1 MLPLRAYAV
10 SLVSLL
16 AGASVVHYAV
26 RPDLTIPTYG
36 APEPTTKTTTKARA
50 SKR

>member
-36 APEPTTKTTTKARA
+36 APEPASTTTKERK